1 MKLSPWAPEYR
12 RLSIGI
18 VALVSVFGFEGIAIG
33 AVMPVAAADLNA
45 ISNYAVAFTSF
56 TMASLLGMTF
66 AGLWANKIGLSRV
79 VVFAVAALALGSMV
93 AGFAPNLAVLTLG
106 RSVQGFAMG
115 IDLVTMYVVIGRM
128 YPEALRAKAIGMLA
142 AAWVV
147 PGLIGPGLAG
157 LLVEISSWRMTFWI
171 VPILLIGP
179 ITLLIPEL
187 KKMPFVPTPVRTD
200 ARLQITSVL
209 IAIGALSVF
218 QAGASHVGRWSTGLI
233 VTIFITA
240 LAVTAWSTKALMP
253 AGFLRMREGIPAV
266 IGMRGVIAGSFFAA
280 EIYVPLALQ
289 EIRGVSVALSG
300 GVLTAATITWFAGSW
315 LQGSHKL
322 KYSRQQILFVG
333 VILTS
338 LGIALTPVAVFMPTS
353 IFVSAIV
360 ASLVWGIAAFGM
372 GLCFPTLGVLL
383 LDQSPEEEHARHSA
397 SLQMSDSFGVIIATA
412 IAGSVLALASVQQ
425 GIDSKTFVTI
435 WIFCVFVG
443 LSALLF
449 IPGIQRKLPIAHER
463 VNS

>member
-1 MKLSPWAPEYR
+1 MTLSPWAPEYR

-18 VALVSVFGFEGIAIG
+18 VALVSVFGFEGIAVG

-66 AGLWANKIGLSRV
+66 AGLWANKIGLARV
-79 VVFAVAALALGSMV
+79 VIFAVAALAFGSMV

-106 RSVQGFAMG
+106 RSIQGFAMG

-128 YPEALRAKAIGMLA
+128 YPEALRAKALGMLA

-147 PGLIGPGLAG
+147 PGLIGPGIAG
-157 LLVEISSWRMTFWI
+157 LLVEVSSWRMTFWI
-171 VPILLIGP
+171 VPLLLIGP

-187 KKMPFVPTPVRTD
+187 KKLPFVPSPVRTD
-200 ARLQITSVL
+200 AKIQITSVL
-209 IAIGALSVF
+209 IAIGALAVF
-218 QAGASHVGRWSTGLI
+218 QAGASHVGRWNTALVI
-233 VTIFITA
+233 AIFIGS
-240 LAVTAWSTKALMP
+240 LGVTAWSTKALMP
-253 AGFLRMREGIPAV
+253 SGFLRMAPGIPAIV
-266 IGMRGVIAGSFFAA
+266 GMRGVVAGSFFAA

-289 EIRGVSVALSG
+289 EIRGTSVALSG

-322 KYSRQQILFVG
+322 KYSRQQVLFVG
-333 VILTS
+333 VLFTA
-338 LGIALTPVAVFMPTS
+338 LGIGLTPVAVFVPSS
-353 IFVSAIV
+353 IVVSAVV
-360 ASLVWGIAAFGM
+360 ASVVWGIAAFGM
-372 GLCFPTLGVLL
+372 GMVFTLGVLM
-383 LDQSPEEEHARHSA
+383 LDQSPDEEHARHSA

-412 IAGSVLALASVQQ
+412 IAGSVLALASVRQ
-425 GIDSKTFVTI
+425 GIESSTFVTI

-449 IPGIQRKLPIAHER
+449 IPQIQRKATIRP
-463 VNS
+463 

>member
-1 MKLSPWAPEYR
+1 MTLSPWAPEYR

-18 VALVSVFGFEGIAIG
+18 VALVSVFGFEGIAVG

-66 AGLWANKIGLSRV
+66 AGLWANKIGLARV
-79 VVFAVAALALGSMV
+79 VIFAVAALAFGSMV
-93 AGFAPNLAVLTLG
+93 AGFAPNLAVLTVG
-106 RSVQGFAMG
+106 RSIQGFAMG

-128 YPEALRAKAIGMLA
+128 YPEALRPKALGMLA

-147 PGLIGPGLAG
+147 PGLIGPGIAG
-157 LLVEISSWRMTFWI
+157 LLVEVSSWRMTFWI
-171 VPILLIGP
+171 VPLLLIGP

-187 KKMPFVPTPVRTD
+187 KKLPFVPSPVRTD
-200 ARLQITSVL
+200 AKIQITSVL

-218 QAGASHVGRWSTGLI
+218 QAGASHVGRWNTALVI
-233 VTIFITA
+233 AIFIA
-240 LAVTAWSTKALMP
+240 SLSVAAWSTKALMP
-253 AGFLRMREGIPAV
+253 IGFLRMAPGIPAIV
-266 IGMRGVIAGSFFAA
+266 GMRGVVAGSFFAA

-289 EIRGVSVALSG
+289 EIRGTSVALSG

-322 KYSRQQILFVG
+322 KLSRQQILFIG
-333 VILTS
+333 VLLTS
-338 LGIALTPVAVFMPTS
+338 LGIALTPVAVFVPTS
-353 IFVSAIV
+353 IVVAAVV

-372 GLCFPTLGVLL
+372 GMVFPTLGVLM
-383 LDQSPEEEHARHSA
+383 LDQSPDEEHARHSA

-412 IAGSVLALASVQQ
+412 IAGSVLALASVRQ
-425 GIDSKTFVTI
+425 GIESSNFITI

-449 IPGIQRKLPIAHER
+449 IPQIQRKATIR
-463 VNS
+463 T

>member
-1 MKLSPWAPEYR
+1 MTLSPWAPEYR

-66 AGLWANKIGLSRV
+66 AGLWANKIGLARV
-79 VVFAVAALALGSMV
+79 VIFAVAALALGSMV
-93 AGFAPNLAVLTLG
+93 AGFAPNLAVLTVG
-106 RSVQGFAMG
+106 RSIQGFAMG

-128 YPEALRAKAIGMLA
+128 YPEALRAKALGMLA

-171 VPILLIGP
+171 VPVLLIGP
-179 ITLLIPEL
+179 IMLLIPEL
-187 KKMPFVPTPVRTD
+187 KKLPFVPSPIRTD
-200 ARLQITSVL
+200 ARIQITSVL
-209 IAIGALSVF
+209 IAIGALAAF
-218 QAGASHVGRWSTGLI
+218 QAGASHVGRWDPLLI
-233 VTIFITA
+233 ASIFVVS
-240 LAVTAWSTKALMP
+240 LGVTAWSTKALMP
-253 AGFLRMREGIPAV
+253 RGFLRMAPGIPAIV
-266 IGMRGVIAGSFFAA
+266 GMRGVVAGSFFAA
-280 EIYVPLALQ
+280 EVYVPLALQ
-289 EIRGVSVALSG
+289 EIRGTSVALSG

-322 KYSRQQILFVG
+322 KLSRQQILFIG
-333 VILTS
+333 VLLTC
-338 LGIALTPVAVFMPTS
+338 LGIALTPVAVFVPTN
-353 IFVSAIV
+353 IFVAAVV
-360 ASLVWGIAAFGM
+360 ASVVWGIAAFGM
-372 GLCFPTLGVLL
+372 GMCFPTLGVLM
-383 LDQSPEEEHARHSA
+383 LDQSPDEEHARHSA

-412 IAGSVLALASVQQ
+412 LAGSVLALASVQQ
-425 GIDSKTFVTI
+425 GIDSKTFITI

-449 IPGIQRKLPIAHER
+449 IPQIQRKATIHP
-463 VNS
+463 

>member
-1 MKLSPWAPEYR
+1 MTLSPWAPEYR

-66 AGLWANKIGLSRV
+66 AGLWANKIGLARV
-79 VVFAVAALALGSMV
+79 VIFAVAALAFGSMV

-106 RSVQGFAMG
+106 RSIQGFAMG

-128 YPEALRAKAIGMLA
+128 YPEALRAKALGMLA

-147 PGLIGPGLAG
+147 PGLIGPGIAG
-157 LLVEISSWRMTFWI
+157 LLVEVSSWRMTFWI
-171 VPILLIGP
+171 VPLLLIGP
-179 ITLLIPEL
+179 IILLIPEL
-187 KKMPFVPTPVRTD
+187 KKLPYVPSPIRTD
-200 ARLQITSVL
+200 AKIQITSVL

-218 QAGASHVGRWSTGLI
+218 QAGASHVGRWNTAAVI
-233 VTIFITA
+233 AIFVGS
-240 LAVTAWSTKALMP
+240 LAVAAWSTKALMP
-253 AGFLRMREGIPAV
+253 PGFLRMAPGIPAIV
-266 IGMRGVIAGSFFAA
+266 GMRGVVAGSFFAA

-289 EIRGVSVALSG
+289 EIRGTSVALSG

-322 KYSRQQILFVG
+322 KLSRQQVLLIG
-333 VILTS
+333 VLLTS
-338 LGIALTPVAVFMPTS
+338 LGIALTPVAVFVPTS
-353 IFVSAIV
+353 IVVSAVV
-360 ASLVWGIAAFGM
+360 ASVVWGIAAFGM
-372 GLCFPTLGVLL
+372 GMVFPTLGVLM
-383 LDQSPEEEHARHSA
+383 LDQSSDEEHARHSA

-412 IAGSVLALASVQQ
+412 IAGSVLALASVRQ
-425 GIDSKTFVTI
+425 GIESSTFVTI

-449 IPGIQRKLPIAHER
+449 IPQIQRKATIRP
-463 VNS
+463 

>member
-1 MKLSPWAPEYR
+1 MTLSPWAPEYR

-66 AGLWANKIGLSRV
+66 AGLWANKIGLARV
-79 VVFAVAALALGSMV
+79 VIFAVVALAIGSIV

-106 RSVQGFAMG
+106 RSIQGFAMG

-128 YPEALRAKAIGMLA
+128 YPEALRAKALGMLA

-147 PGLIGPGLAG
+147 PGLIGPGVAG
-157 LLVEISSWRMTFWI
+157 LLVEVSSWRLTFWI

-179 ITLLIPEL
+179 IVLLIPEL
-187 KKMPFVPTPVRTD
+187 KKLPFVPTPMRTD

-209 IAIGALSVF
+209 IAIAALSVF
-218 QAGASHVGRWSTGLI
+218 QAGASHVGRWST
-233 VTIFITA
+233 A
-240 LAVTAWSTKALMP
+240 LVVVVFVVSLGVTAWSTKALMP
-253 AGFLRMREGIPAV
+253 KGFLRMAEGIPAV
-266 IGMRGVIAGSFFAA
+266 VGMRGVLAGAFFAA
-280 EIYVPLALQ
+280 EVYVPLALQ
-289 EIRGVSVALSG
+289 EIRGTSVALSG

-322 KYSRQQILFVG
+322 NYSRKQILFFG
-333 VILTS
+333 VLMAS
-338 LGIALTPVAVFMPTS
+338 LGIALTPLAVFLPS
-353 IFVSAIV
+353 DIV
-360 ASLVWGIAAFGM
+360 VAALSASLAWGVAAFGM
-372 GLCFPTLGVLL
+372 GICFPTLGVLM
-383 LDQSPEEEHARHSA
+383 LDQSPDEEHARHSA

-412 IAGSVLALASVQQ
+412 IAGSVLALASVKQ
-425 GIDSKTFVTI
+425 GIESSTFITI
-435 WIFCVFVG
+435 WVFCVFVG

-449 IPGIQRKLPIAHER
+449 IPQIQRKATFRP
-463 VNS
+463 

>member
-1 MKLSPWAPEYR
+1 MTLSPWAPEYR

-66 AGLWANKIGLSRV
+66 AGLWANKIGLARV
-79 VVFAVAALALGSMV
+79 VIFAVAALALGSMV
-93 AGFAPNLAVLTLG
+93 AGFAPNLAVLTVG
-106 RSVQGFAMG
+106 RSIQGFAMG

-128 YPEALRAKAIGMLA
+128 YPEALRAKALGMLA

-179 ITLLIPEL
+179 IMLLVPEL
-187 KKMPFVPTPVRTD
+187 KKLPFVPSIVRTD
-200 ARLQITSVL
+200 ARIQITSVL

-218 QAGASHVGRWSTGLI
+218 QAGASHVGRWNSILI
-233 VTIFITA
+233 AAIFVGSLGVA
-240 LAVTAWSTKALMP
+240 AWSTKALMP
-253 AGFLRMREGIPAV
+253 SGFLRMAPGIPAIV
-266 IGMRGVIAGSFFAA
+266 GMRGVIAGSFFAA

-289 EIRGVSVALSG
+289 EIRGTSVALSG

-322 KYSRQQILFVG
+322 NYTRQQILFVG
-333 VILTS
+333 VLLTS
-338 LGIALTPVAVFMPTS
+338 LGIALTPVAVFVPSS
-353 IFVSAIV
+353 ITVSALV
-360 ASLVWGIAAFGM
+360 ASVVWGIAAFGM
-372 GLCFPTLGVLL
+372 GMCFPTLGVLM
-383 LDQSPEEEHARHSA
+383 LDQSPEDEHARHSA

-435 WIFCVFVG
+435 WVFCVFVG

-449 IPGIQRKLPIAHER
+449 IPQIQRKATIRP
-463 VNS
+463 

>member
-1 MKLSPWAPEYR
+1 MTLSPWAPEYR

-66 AGLWANKIGLSRV
+66 AGLWANKIGLARV
-79 VVFAVAALALGSMV
+79 VIFAVAALAFGSMV

-106 RSVQGFAMG
+106 RSIQGFAMG

-128 YPEALRAKAIGMLA
+128 YPEALRAKALGMLA

-147 PGLIGPGLAG
+147 PGLIGPGIAG
-157 LLVEISSWRMTFWI
+157 LLVEVSSWRMTFWI
-171 VPILLIGP
+171 VPLLLIGP
-179 ITLLIPEL
+179 IILLIPEL
-187 KKMPFVPTPVRTD
+187 KKLPYVPSPIRTD
-200 ARLQITSVL
+200 AKIQITSVL

-218 QAGASHVGRWSTGLI
+218 QAGASHVGRWNTAAVI
-233 VTIFITA
+233 AIFVGS
-240 LAVTAWSTKALMP
+240 LAVAAWSTKALMP
-253 AGFLRMREGIPAV
+253 PGFLRMAPGIPAIV
-266 IGMRGVIAGSFFAA
+266 GMRGVVAGSFFAA

-289 EIRGVSVALSG
+289 EIRGTSVALSG

-322 KYSRQQILFVG
+322 KLSRQQVLLIG
-333 VILTS
+333 VLLTS
-338 LGIALTPVAVFMPTS
+338 LGIALTPVAVFVPTS
-353 IFVSAIV
+353 IVVSAVV
-360 ASLVWGIAAFGM
+360 ASVVWGIAAFGM
-372 GLCFPTLGVLL
+372 GMVFPTLGVLM
-383 LDQSPEEEHARHSA
+383 LDQSPDEEHARHSA

-412 IAGSVLALASVQQ
+412 IAGSVLALASVRQ
-425 GIDSKTFVTI
+425 GIESSTFVTI

-449 IPGIQRKLPIAHER
+449 IPQIQRKATIRP
-463 VNS
+463 

>member
-1 MKLSPWAPEYR
+1 MTLSPWAPEYR

-66 AGLWANKIGLSRV
+66 AGLYANKIGLARV
-79 VVFAVAALALGSMV
+79 VVFAVVALAIGSMV
-93 AGFAPNLAVLTLG
+93 AGFAPNLAVLTVG
-106 RSVQGFAMG
+106 RSIQGFAMG

-128 YPEALRAKAIGMLA
+128 YPEALRAKALGMLA

-147 PGLIGPGLAG
+147 PGLIGPGAAG
-157 LLVEISSWRMTFWI
+157 LLVEVSSWRMVFWI
-171 VPILLIGP
+171 VPLLLIGP
-179 ITLLIPEL
+179 IMLLIPEL
-187 KKMPFVPTPVRTD
+187 KKLPFVPTPLRTD
-200 ARLQITSVL
+200 ARIQITSVL

-218 QAGASHVGRWSTGLI
+218 QAGASHVGRWNSFLI
-233 VTIFITA
+233 AAIFVA
-240 LAVTAWSTKALMP
+240 SLGVTAWSTKALMP
-253 AGFLRMREGIPAV
+253 DGFLRMREGIPAIV
-266 IGMRGVIAGSFFAA
+266 GMRGVLAGAFFAA

-289 EIRGVSVALSG
+289 EIRGTSVALSG

-322 KYSRQQILFVG
+322 KLSRQQILVAG
-333 VILTS
+333 VSFTA
-338 LGIALTPVAVFMPTS
+338 LGIGLTPLAVFMPDDIIMAALLAS
-353 IFVSAIV
+353 V
-360 ASLVWGIAAFGM
+360 AWGVAAFGM
-372 GLCFPTLGVLL
+372 GICFPTLGVLM

-412 IAGSVLALASVQQ
+412 IAGSVLALASVKE
-425 GIDSKTFVTI
+425 GIESTTFITI

-449 IPGIQRKLPIAHER
+449 IPQIQRKATIRP
-463 VNS
+463 

>member
-1 MKLSPWAPEYR
+1 MTLSPWAPEYR

-66 AGLWANKIGLSRV
+66 AGLWANKIGLARV
-79 VVFAVAALALGSMV
+79 VFFAVAALAFGSMV

-106 RSVQGFAMG
+106 RSIQGFAMG

-128 YPEALRAKAIGMLA
+128 YPEALRAKALGMLA

-171 VPILLIGP
+171 VPLLLIGP
-179 ITLLIPEL
+179 IMLLIPEL
-187 KKMPFVPTPVRTD
+187 RKLPFVPSPVRTD
-200 ARLQITSVL
+200 ARIQITSVL
-209 IAIGALSVF
+209 IAIVALSAF
-218 QAGASHVGRWSTGLI
+218 QAGASHVGRWNTFI
-233 VTIFITA
+233 VIAIFVGS
-240 LAVTAWSTKALMP
+240 LAVAAWSTKALMP
-253 AGFLRMREGIPAV
+253 AGFLRMAPGIPAI
-266 IGMRGVIAGSFFAA
+266 IGMRGVVAGSFFAA

-289 EIRGVSVALSG
+289 EIRGTSVALSG

-322 KYSRQQILFVG
+322 KYSRQQVLFVG
-333 VILTS
+333 VVLTA
-338 LGIALTPVAVFMPTS
+338 LGIALTPVAVFIPTS
-353 IFVSAIV
+353 IFVSAVI
-360 ASLVWGIAAFGM
+360 ASVVWGIAAFGM
-372 GLCFPTLGVLL
+372 GMVFPTLGVLM
-383 LDQSPEEEHARHSA
+383 LDQSPDEEHARHSA
-397 SLQMSDSFGVIIATA
+397 SLQMSDSFGVVIATA
-412 IAGSVLALASVQQ
+412 IAGSVLALASVRQ
-425 GIDSKTFVTI
+425 GIDSANFVTI
-435 WIFCVFVG
+435 WIFCVVLG

-449 IPGIQRKLPIAHER
+449 IPQIQRKATIRP
-463 VNS
+463 

>member
-1 MKLSPWAPEYR
+1 MTLSPWAPEYR

-33 AVMPVAAADLNA
+33 AVMPVAAADLDA

-66 AGLWANKIGLSRV
+66 AGLWANKIGLARV
-79 VVFAVAALALGSMV
+79 IIFAVASLAFGSMV
-93 AGFAPNLAVLTLG
+93 AGFAPNLAVLTVG
-106 RSVQGFAMG
+106 RSIQGFAMG

-128 YPEALRAKAIGMLA
+128 YPEALRAKALGMLA

-147 PGLIGPGLAG
+147 PGLVGPGIAG
-157 LLVEISSWRMTFWI
+157 LLVEVSSWRMTFWI
-171 VPILLIGP
+171 VPLLLIGP
-179 ITLLIPEL
+179 IVLLIPEL
-187 KKMPFVPTPVRTD
+187 KKLPFVPSPVRTD
-200 ARLQITSVL
+200 ARIQITSVL

-218 QAGASHVGRWSTGLI
+218 QAGASHVGRWNTEL
-233 VTIFITA
+233 VAAIFVVS
-240 LAVTAWSTKALMP
+240 LGVTAWSTKALMP
-253 AGFLRMREGIPAV
+253 AGYLRMAAGIPAIV
-266 IGMRGVIAGSFFAA
+266 GMRGVLAGAFFAA

-289 EIRGVSVALSG
+289 EIRGTSVALSG

-322 KYSRQQILFVG
+322 NYSREQILFAG
-333 VILTS
+333 VLLVS
-338 LGIALTPVAVFMPTS
+338 VGIALTPVAVFGPTS
-353 IFVSAIV
+353 IVIAALA
-360 ASLVWGIAAFGM
+360 ASVVWGIAALGM
-372 GLCFPTLGVLL
+372 GMCFPTLGVLM
-383 LDQSPEEEHARHSA
+383 LDKSPDEEHARHSA

-425 GIDSKTFVTI
+425 GIESSTFVTI

-443 LSALLF
+443 LSSLLF
-449 IPGIQRKLPIAHER
+449 IPQIQRKATIRP
-463 VNS
+463 

>member
-1 MKLSPWAPEYR
+1 MTLSPWAPEYR

-66 AGLWANKIGLSRV
+66 AGLWANKIGLARV
-79 VVFAVAALALGSMV
+79 VVFAVAALALGSMI
-93 AGFAPNLAVLTLG
+93 AGFAPNLAVLTVG
-106 RSVQGFAMG
+106 RSIQGFAMG

-128 YPEALRAKAIGMLA
+128 YPEALRAKALGMLA

-171 VPILLIGP
+171 VPVLLIGP

-187 KKMPFVPTPVRTD
+187 KKLPFVPSPVRTD
-200 ARLQITSVL
+200 AKIQITSVL
-209 IAIGALSVF
+209 VAIGALAVF
-218 QAGASHVGRWSTGLI
+218 QAGASHVGRWNTALL
-233 VTIFITA
+233 VAIFIGS
-240 LAVTAWSTKALMP
+240 LGVTAWSTKALMP
-253 AGFLRMREGIPAV
+253 RGFLRMAPGIPAIV
-266 IGMRGVIAGSFFAA
+266 GMRGVVAGAFFAA

-289 EIRGVSVALSG
+289 EIRGTSVALSG

-322 KYSRQQILFVG
+322 KYSRQQVLFAG
-333 VILTS
+333 VLLTC
-338 LGIALTPVAVFMPTS
+338 LGIALTPVAVFVPSS
-353 IFVSAIV
+353 IMVAALV
-360 ASLVWGIAAFGM
+360 ASVVWGIAAFGM
-372 GLCFPTLGVLL
+372 GMCFPTLGVLM
-383 LDQSPEEEHARHSA
+383 LDQSPDEEHARHSA

-412 IAGSVLALASVQQ
+412 LAGSVLALASVQQ
-425 GIDSKTFVTI
+425 GIDSKTFITI

-449 IPGIQRKLPIAHER
+449 IPQIQRKATIHP
-463 VNS
+463 